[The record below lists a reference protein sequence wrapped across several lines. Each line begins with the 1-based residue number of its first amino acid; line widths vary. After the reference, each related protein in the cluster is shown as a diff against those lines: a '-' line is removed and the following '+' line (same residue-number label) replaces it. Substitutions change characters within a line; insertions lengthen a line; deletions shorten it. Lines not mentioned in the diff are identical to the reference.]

1 MRLCIVRNINAND
14 FRSCYFGGTS
24 CGSGGNVSVCVCVCV
39 CVFVCVCVCVHV
51 RMAFMC
57 AYMCICICVCPMYS
71 HYITIHLSVINE
83 MYLKNITYL
92 LAILWNFNCDSN
104 KNSKRKLENILNQIN
119 KKIKVTSSYDHKT
132 GIWVEIHKILKLK
145 IKSQISEELRHEKMT
160 IHIRVTIIK

>member
-1 MRLCIVRNINAND
+1 MRNINAND

-92 LAILWNFNCDSN
+92 LAIL
-104 KNSKRKLENILNQIN
+104 
-119 KKIKVTSSYDHKT
+119 
-132 GIWVEIHKILKLK
+132 
-145 IKSQISEELRHEKMT
+145 
-160 IHIRVTIIK
+160 